1 MIIKIFVFIALIR
14 VLVTTDSPLLCSGL
28 YAIAV
33 FLLGLAFGM
42 AFGQPL
48 SFVLIRTGVAF
59 VLASLYFW
67 LLSRFEDSGFLWWII
82 MIAGLWIVLI

>member
-1 MIIKIFVFIALIR
+1 MIIKIFVFIALLR
-14 VLVTTDSPLLCSGL
+14 VLVTTDAPLLCSGL

-33 FLLGLAFGM
+33 LLLGL

-48 SFVLIRTGVAF
+48 SFVLIRTGAAF
-59 VLASLYFW
+59 ALASLYFW

-82 MIAGLWIVLI
+82 MIAGLWIALI